1 MKTVEKTLELDKI
14 LQKLKE
20 YASTSLGIE
29 AINEMKVSTDIDE
42 INNKLDET
50 DEALKLIVR
59 IGNIP
64 LGGISDIR
72 QAVKR
77 AQIGGVLSIEELV
90 NISSFAYGVN
100 QIKLY
105 LDRVNSE
112 RIGSIYIS
120 KYINQLISLTN
131 LRKRIDACIDNNG
144 NILDDASPKLK
155 DIRQQIKVLE
165 ARIRE
170 KMNQILSTK
179 SSYLT
184 DTIITIR
191 NDRFVV
197 PVRVEYKNTFEGII
211 HDISQSGN
219 TVFIEP
225 KVVVELNNRVNS
237 LKHEENEEIYRILRE
252 LSEEVSNV
260 ANELL
265 QDVMIVKQLDFIYAK
280 ARFALDINAIRPKL
294 NDQGVIK
301 IIKGRHPLID
311 PQIVV
316 ANDVFL
322 GDEHQAMI
330 ITGPNT
336 GGKTVTLKMVGLL
349 TLMMQSGLLVPC
361 NEESQLAVFDNV
373 FADIGDEQ
381 SIEQSLSTFS
391 SHMKNI
397 INITNNIT
405 INSLVLLDELG
416 AGTDP
421 KEGAALAESILD
433 YLLKRGAR
441 IIATTHYSELK
452 TYAYNTDKVINA
464 SVEFDVETLRPTY
477 KLLIGIPGRS
487 NALEISR
494 RLGLNEKIIA
504 QASSRIETEK
514 TDVSKLIMQLENQGL
529 YLDKLINENEALKKE
544 LQSQILEYE
553 LLNNELTNQKDTLK
567 EKAYEE
573 ARQIVR
579 KAQKEANLIIEEL
592 KRIKKERV
600 LDVKDHEISELKG
613 KLRHL
618 IEQDTDEQLSS
629 TSDILKPGDVVKV
642 LTLNRTGEL
651 IEQVNEDEWLVRLGN
666 LNSRIHKQYLELVK
680 SSDAE
685 KKRKKEAEVRVIK
698 KSTAHLELDLRGER
712 YEEAII
718 KLDKFIDEA
727 LINNI
732 SQVVII
738 HGHGTGALRKG
749 VQDYLKK
756 CPYVKE
762 FRYGGEGEGGVG
774 VTVVTLS

>member
-544 LQSQILEYE
+544 LQSQILKYE
-553 LLNNELTNQKDTLK
+553 LLNNELANQKDTLK

>member
-120 KYINQLISLTN
+120 KYINQLIPLTN

-544 LQSQILEYE
+544 LQSQILKYE
-553 LLNNELTNQKDTLK
+553 LLNNELANQKDTLK

>member
-29 AINEMKVSTDIDE
+29 AVNEMKVSTDIDE

-544 LQSQILEYE
+544 LQSQILKYE
-553 LLNNELTNQKDTLK
+553 LLNNELANQKDTLK

-629 TSDILKPGDVVKV
+629 TSEILKPGDVVKV

>member
-316 ANDVFL
+316 ANDMFL

-544 LQSQILEYE
+544 LQSQILKYE
-553 LLNNELTNQKDTLK
+553 LLNNELANQKDTLK

>member
-120 KYINQLISLTN
+120 KYINQLIPLTN

-544 LQSQILEYE
+544 LQSQILKYE
-553 LLNNELTNQKDTLK
+553 LLNNELANQKDTLK

-774 VTVVTLS
+774 VTVVTLN

>member
-1 MKTVEKTLELDKI
+1 MKTLEKILELDKI
-14 LQKLKE
+14 INKLKE
-20 YASTSLGIE
+20 FASTSLGIE
-29 AINEMKVSTDIDE
+29 AINEIKVSTDLAE
-42 INNKLDET
+42 INNSLAET
-50 DEALKLIVR
+50 DEALKLIAR
-59 IGNIP
+59 LGSLP

-72 QAVKR
+72 PCVKR
-77 AQIGGVLSIEELV
+77 AQIGAVLSIEELV
-90 NISSFAYGVN
+90 NISSFAYGIS

-105 LDRVNSE
+105 LDRLNSE
-112 RIGSIYIS
+112 RIESVYIS
-120 KYINQLISLTN
+120 NYVNQLVPLSQ
-131 LRKRIDACIDNNG
+131 LRKRIDSCIDING

-155 DIRQQIKVLE
+155 EIRSQIKVLE

-170 KMNQILSTK
+170 KMNQILTTK
-179 SSYLT
+179 SSFLT
-184 DTIITIR
+184 DNIITIR

-197 PVRVEYKNTFEGII
+197 PVRVEYKNTFEGIV

-225 KVVVELNNRVNS
+225 KVVVELNNRVNT
-237 LKHEENEEIYRILRE
+237 LKHEENEEIYRILKE
-252 LSEEVSNV
+252 LSEVVSSV
-260 ANELL
+260 SDELL
-265 QDVMIVKQLDFIYAK
+265 INAEIVKHLDFVFAK
-280 ARFALDINAIRPKL
+280 ARYALNINGIRPKL
-294 NDQGVIK
+294 NDQGIIK
-301 IIKGRHPLID
+301 IIKGRHPLIN
-311 PQIVV
+311 PEIVIP
-316 ANDVFL
+316 NDVFL
-322 GDEHQAMI
+322 GDKYQAMI

-349 TLMMQSGLLVPC
+349 TLMMQTGLLVPC
-361 NEESQLAVFDNV
+361 NEQSELAVFDNI

-464 SVEFDVETLRPTY
+464 SVEFNVETLRPTY

-494 RLGLNEKIIA
+494 RLGLNEKIIN

-514 TDVSKLIMQLENQGL
+514 TDVSKLIIQLENQGL
-529 YLDKLINENEALKKE
+529 YLDKLINENEVLKKE
-544 LQSQILEYE
+544 LQSQINKYQS
-553 LLNNELTNQKDTLK
+553 LNEDLSTQRETLK
-567 EKAYEE
+567 EKAYQE
-573 ARQIVR
+573 AQNIVK
-579 KAQKEANLIIEEL
+579 KAHKEVELIIAEL
-592 KRIKKERV
+592 KRLRKERAV
-600 LDVKDHEISELKG
+600 EVKDHELSDLKSRL
-613 KLRHL
+613 KH
-618 IEQDTDEQLSS
+618 IVATDSDEPQSS
-629 TSDILKPGDVVKV
+629 TADILRPGDVVKV

-651 IEQVNEDEWLVRLGN
+651 IEQINEDEWLVRLGN
-666 LNSRIHKQYLELVK
+666 LSSRINKQYLELVK
-680 SSDAE
+680 PKQQE
-685 KKRKKEAEVRVIK
+685 KKRKEEAEVRVIK
-698 KSTAHLELDLRGER
+698 KSTPHLELDLRGER
-712 YEEAII
+712 FEEALI

-732 SQVVII
+732 SQVTII

-749 VQDYLKK
+749 VQEYLKK

-774 VTVVTLS
+774 VTVVTLA

>member
-514 TDVSKLIMQLENQGL
+514 TDVSKLITQLENQGL

-544 LQSQILEYE
+544 LQSQILKYE
-553 LLNNELTNQKDTLK
+553 LLNNELANQKDTLK

>member
-20 YASTSLGIE
+20 YTSTSLGIE

-544 LQSQILEYE
+544 LQSQILKYE
-553 LLNNELTNQKDTLK
+553 LLNNELANQKDTLK

>member
-120 KYINQLISLTN
+120 KYINQLIPLTN

-336 GGKTVTLKMVGLL
+336 GGKTVTLKMV
-349 TLMMQSGLLVPC
+349 
-361 NEESQLAVFDNV
+361 
-373 FADIGDEQ
+373 
-381 SIEQSLSTFS
+381 
-391 SHMKNI
+391 
-397 INITNNIT
+397 
-405 INSLVLLDELG
+405 
-416 AGTDP
+416 
-421 KEGAALAESILD
+421 
-433 YLLKRGAR
+433 
-441 IIATTHYSELK
+441 
-452 TYAYNTDKVINA
+452 
-464 SVEFDVETLRPTY
+464 
-477 KLLIGIPGRS
+477 
-487 NALEISR
+487 
-494 RLGLNEKIIA
+494 
-504 QASSRIETEK
+504 
-514 TDVSKLIMQLENQGL
+514 
-529 YLDKLINENEALKKE
+529 
-544 LQSQILEYE
+544 
-553 LLNNELTNQKDTLK
+553 
-567 EKAYEE
+567 
-573 ARQIVR
+573 
-579 KAQKEANLIIEEL
+579 
-592 KRIKKERV
+592 
-600 LDVKDHEISELKG
+600 
-613 KLRHL
+613 
-618 IEQDTDEQLSS
+618 
-629 TSDILKPGDVVKV
+629 
-642 LTLNRTGEL
+642 TLNINDAVWFTRTL
-651 IEQVNEDEWLVRLGN
+651 
-666 LNSRIHKQYLELVK
+666 
-680 SSDAE
+680 
-685 KKRKKEAEVRVIK
+685 
-698 KSTAHLELDLRGER
+698 
-712 YEEAII
+712 
-718 KLDKFIDEA
+718 
-727 LINNI
+727 
-732 SQVVII
+732 
-738 HGHGTGALRKG
+738 
-749 VQDYLKK
+749 
-756 CPYVKE
+756 
-762 FRYGGEGEGGVG
+762 
-774 VTVVTLS
+774 

>member
-120 KYINQLISLTN
+120 KYINQLIPLTN

-237 LKHEENEEIYRILRE
+237 LKHEENEEIYHILRE

-514 TDVSKLIMQLENQGL
+514 TDVSKLITQLENQGL

-544 LQSQILEYE
+544 LQSQILKYE
-553 LLNNELTNQKDTLK
+553 LLNNELANQKDTLK

>member
-1 MKTVEKTLELDKI
+1 
-14 LQKLKE
+14 
-20 YASTSLGIE
+20 
-29 AINEMKVSTDIDE
+29 
-42 INNKLDET
+42 
-50 DEALKLIVR
+50 
-59 IGNIP
+59 
-64 LGGISDIR
+64 
-72 QAVKR
+72 
-77 AQIGGVLSIEELV
+77 
-90 NISSFAYGVN
+90 
-100 QIKLY
+100 
-105 LDRVNSE
+105 
-112 RIGSIYIS
+112 
-120 KYINQLISLTN
+120 
-131 LRKRIDACIDNNG
+131 
-144 NILDDASPKLK
+144 
-155 DIRQQIKVLE
+155 
-165 ARIRE
+165 
-170 KMNQILSTK
+170 
-179 SSYLT
+179 
-184 DTIITIR
+184 
-191 NDRFVV
+191 
-197 PVRVEYKNTFEGII
+197 
-211 HDISQSGN
+211 
-219 TVFIEP
+219 
-225 KVVVELNNRVNS
+225 
-237 LKHEENEEIYRILRE
+237 
-252 LSEEVSNV
+252 
-260 ANELL
+260 
-265 QDVMIVKQLDFIYAK
+265 
-280 ARFALDINAIRPKL
+280 
-294 NDQGVIK
+294 
-301 IIKGRHPLID
+301 
-311 PQIVV
+311 
-316 ANDVFL
+316 
-322 GDEHQAMI
+322 
-330 ITGPNT
+330 
-336 GGKTVTLKMVGLL
+336 
-349 TLMMQSGLLVPC
+349 MQSGLLVPC

-544 LQSQILEYE
+544 LQSQILKYE
-553 LLNNELTNQKDTLK
+553 LLNNELANQKDTLK

>member
-20 YASTSLGIE
+20 YTSTSLGIE

-280 ARFALDINAIRPKL
+280 ARFALDINAIRPNL

-544 LQSQILEYE
+544 LQSQILKYE
-553 LLNNELTNQKDTLK
+553 LLNNELANQKDTLK

>member
-397 INITNNIT
+397 IKITNNIT

-494 RLGLNEKIIA
+494 RLGLNERIIA

-544 LQSQILEYE
+544 LQSQILKYE
-553 LLNNELTNQKDTLK
+553 LLNNELANQKDTLK

>member
-77 AQIGGVLSIEELV
+77 AQIGGVLSVEELV

-120 KYINQLISLTN
+120 KYINQLIPLTN

-452 TYAYNTDKVINA
+452 TYAYNTDKVINT

-544 LQSQILEYE
+544 LQSQILKYE
-553 LLNNELTNQKDTLK
+553 LLNNELANQKDTLK

-629 TSDILKPGDVVKV
+629 TSDILNPGDVVKV

>member
-349 TLMMQSGLLVPC
+349 TLMMQHGLLVPC

-544 LQSQILEYE
+544 LQSQILKYE
-553 LLNNELTNQKDTLK
+553 LLKNELANQKDTLK
-567 EKAYEE
+567 ERAYEE